1 MTTFVVKR
9 ISSIYKVS
17 KILKGMSQSG
27 ENNINKDNKLP
38 RVISR
43 KIRKMMMMMN
53 NNTEL
58 YRGGNLWVNNIIGIL
73 VSPS

>member
-1 MTTFVVKR
+1 MVTTFIVER

-17 KILKGMSQSG
+17 KILKGMSQY
-27 ENNINKDNKLP
+27 NINKDNKIP

-43 KIRKMMMMMN
+43 KIRKMMMMN

-58 YRGGNLWVNNIIGIL
+58 YRGGNLWMNNIIGIL

>member
-1 MTTFVVKR
+1 MTTFVVER
-9 ISSIYKVS
+9 ILSIYKVS

-27 ENNINKDNKLP
+27 ENNINKDNKIP

-43 KIRKMMMMMN
+43 KIRKVMTMN

-58 YRGGNLWVNNIIGIL
+58 YRGEHLWMNNIIGIL

>member
-1 MTTFVVKR
+1 MTTFVVER

-27 ENNINKDNKLP
+27 ENSINKDNKLP
-38 RVISR
+38 RVISQ
-43 KIRKMMMMMN
+43 KIRKMMMMN

-58 YRGGNLWVNNIIGIL
+58 YRGGNLWMNNITGIL

>member
-1 MTTFVVKR
+1 MTTFVVER

-27 ENNINKDNKLP
+27 ENNINKDNKIP

-43 KIRKMMMMMN
+43 KIRKMTMMN

-58 YRGGNLWVNNIIGIL
+58 YRGGNLWMNNITGIL